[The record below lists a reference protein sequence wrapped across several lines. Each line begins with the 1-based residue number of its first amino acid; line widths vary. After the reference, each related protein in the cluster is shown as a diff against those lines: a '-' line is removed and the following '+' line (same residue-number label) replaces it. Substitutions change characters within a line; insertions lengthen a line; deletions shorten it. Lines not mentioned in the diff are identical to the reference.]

1 MDPEL
6 VIEQLLILDSIEIIF
21 GTDLDYL
28 GVKAMEL
35 WEVIS
40 KLFPKELEW
49 VGSFHLESEVDVE
62 IWSGDFHELFDA
74 VKTIKTKVFLH
85 ELRFNERQ
93 RIAAP
98 EKSSKDGQIGVL
110 PVYDVVK
117 DWVSW

>member
-6 VIEQLLILDSIEIIF
+6 VIEKLRILDSIEIIF
-21 GTDLDYL
+21 RADLDDF
-28 GVKAMEL
+28 GVVAVEL

-40 KLFPKELEW
+40 QLFPEELEW

-74 VKTIKTKVFLH
+74 VKTIKTEVSLH
-85 ELRFNERQ
+85 ELRVNERQ
-93 RIAAP
+93 RIAVP
-98 EKSSKDGQIGVL
+98 EKSSEDGQIGVL